1 MIHTPAP
8 RSDYDVE
15 PGDEFLRFDQ
25 IRSDHVGRVFEFRNP
40 DGSGYRGRLIDAT
53 YHQLQGTVVVQ
64 FEGEQ
69 LGIFRNPDFDIL
81 LKHPGFE
88 LPGDVDT
95 DGGTPDLLGAA
106 DYIRDAVDAA
116 KERES

>member
-1 MIHTPAP
+1 MSHTPAP

-15 PGDEFLRFDQ
+15 PGDEFIRFDQ
-25 IRSDHVGRVFEFRNP
+25 IRAEHVHRVFEFRES
-40 DGSGYRGRLIDAT
+40 DGSGYRGRVVDAT

-88 LPGDVDT
+88 LPSTENQAGA
-95 DGGTPDLLGAA
+95 PNLSGAA
-106 DYIRDAVDAA
+106 DYVRDAVAA
-116 KERES
+116 VKGRES